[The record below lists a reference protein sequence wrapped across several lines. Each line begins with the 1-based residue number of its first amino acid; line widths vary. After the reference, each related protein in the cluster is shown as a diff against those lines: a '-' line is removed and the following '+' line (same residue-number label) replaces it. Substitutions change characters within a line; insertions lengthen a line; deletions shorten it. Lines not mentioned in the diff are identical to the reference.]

1 MAKKEIEKEELKEK
15 LKYIGLDLNKIP
27 KHLKECEEI
36 KFRPT
41 KMYDETSYKIY
52 KYIDIKDIEILI
64 TPQDRLD
71 DLSKKYKL
79 SSPLSDYLEP
89 DKEENIEKY
98 LSFIKMLENLS
109 LEKLKELEK
118 EQEMLAEKIPFEIKY
133 KENFVWQIYYSESS
147 DKYFMLFPSN
157 ETRTESLFYLIK
169 KKIEIK
175 KSKSKKSEL
184 IYVPICNE
192 EYMNTYLK
200 KSEIADLENYLWL
213 FTGEWPNIYEVT
225 NKNGETSIEI
235 VGETLVYEKIK
246 SKYKITLEN
255 KEQAQNEFKLIKAL
269 FILQTYDEDLYNFK
283 TTINAQGG
291 LEFYYNLRIIKY
303 QNLPEFISGQT
314 LQKVSQVYN
323 MMEKLLFEQ
332 ERLELLKQ
340 SVQKQT
346 EEFLS
351 KEKQIVTFLECKK
364 TFFGKMKYFFKGK
377 KQKQDK
383 DEKIKQLVEEKQ
395 LNDEVEEKVVDEIEF
410 KKKDIY
416 TIEDL
421 LNICKILEDKNTEYK
436 NIEMDIKALEN
447 KKQNLESKIRNATL
461 YINEIES
468 HKKSIFDFWKYT
480 SKDEVSLLN
489 ESEIKEAKKE
499 SKIKKSFDYEEDL
512 EDLGKQL
519 DEIQRQVF
527 SKNECDGIFAI
538 KNDINS
544 FNLMSKPKILKKD
557 DAQIQKSL
565 NKLKQE
571 YDENI
576 EVIMQK
582 DFDIFGNVAEDK
594 TKIKTLKNTKH
605 REIEKDKYKI
615 LGIKPEATLEE
626 YKENIKNYYN
636 LLKESYGKVQIP
648 YDMQL
653 YKLDTEEIVETKL
666 DIFNINPV
674 VELERNEN
682 EENVLKLLKLN
693 LKEKSPAIFYT
704 NIMFYDN
711 SNKTLP
717 VGMDLSSEVLVDL
730 GEFDI
735 KLVSRKDFNI
745 IAVKD
750 FEKEIKTIQ
759 VYEYNAERKIKNDK

>member
-1 MAKKEIEKEELKEK
+1 MTKKEMEKEELKEK
-15 LKYIGLDLNKIP
+15 LKYIGLDLNKVP
-27 KHLKECEEI
+27 KYLKENEPI
-36 KFRPT
+36 MFKPL

-64 TPQDRLD
+64 TPVDRLD
-71 DLSKKYKL
+71 DLSKRYKL
-79 SSPLSDYLEP
+79 SSPLSEYLEP
-89 DKEENIEKY
+89 DKEENIDKY
-98 LSFIKMLENLS
+98 LTFIKMLENLS
-109 LEKLKELEK
+109 LDKLKEIEK
-118 EQEMLAEKIPFEIKY
+118 EQEILKEKVPFEIKY
-133 KENFVWQIYYSESS
+133 KENFVWQIYYSETV
-147 DKYFMLFPSN
+147 DKYFMLFPSS
-157 ETRTESLFYLIK
+157 ETRTESLFYLLK
-169 KKIEIK
+169 KKIETK
-175 KSKSKKSEL
+175 KSKKSEL

-192 EYMNTYLK
+192 EYSNSYLK

-225 NKNGETSIEI
+225 DKNGKVNLEI
-235 VGETLVYEKIK
+235 IGEAPVYEKIK
-246 SKYKITLEN
+246 SKYKITLED

-283 TTINAQGG
+283 TTINEKGS
-291 LEFYYNLRIIKY
+291 LEFCYNLRKIKY
-303 QNLPEFISGQT
+303 ENLPEFIT
-314 LQKVSQVYN
+314 SQVMN
-323 MMEKLLFEQ
+323 KLSQANNITEQLLFEQ

-383 DEKIKQLVEEKQ
+383 DEKIKQLVEKKN
-395 LNDEVEEKVVDEIEF
+395 LNEEKEIELPEEPNF
-410 KKKDIY
+410 KKKDVY

-421 LNICKILEDKNTEYK
+421 LNICKILDDKNLQYK
-436 NIEMDIKALEN
+436 NIQMDIKALEN

-489 ESEIKEAKKE
+489 ESEIKEEKKE
-499 SKIKKSFDYEEDL
+499 AKIKKSFNYEEDL
-512 EDLGKQL
+512 EDFGKQI
-519 DEIQRQVF
+519 DELQRKVL

-538 KNDINS
+538 KNDIET
-544 FNLMSKPKILKKD
+544 FNIIAKPKILKKD
-557 DAQIQKSL
+557 DTQIQKKL
-565 NKLKQE
+565 NKLKEE
-571 YDENI
+571 YNENI
-576 EVIMQK
+576 EIINQK

-615 LGIKPEATLEE
+615 LAIKPETTLDE
-626 YKENIKNYYN
+626 YKENVKNYYN
-636 LLKESYGKVQIP
+636 LLKETYGKIQIP
-648 YDMQL
+648 YDLHL
-653 YKLDTEEIVETKL
+653 YKVDEQEI
-666 DIFNINPV
+666 INPGF
-674 VELERNEN
+674 EIFSIDPSIQLEKNDNEAN
-682 EENVLKLLKLN
+682 ILKLIKIN
-693 LKEKSPAIFYT
+693 LKENAPALFYS

-711 SNKTLP
+711 LNQTLP
-717 VGMDLSSEVLVDL
+717 LGMDLSSEVLVDL
-730 GEFDI
+730 SEFDT

-745 IAVKD
+745 NVSKD
-750 FEKEIKTIQ
+750 NFENEIKTIQ
-759 VYEYNAERKIKNDK
+759 VYEYNAERKIRNDK